1 VLPKYLKVQYN
12 LQHRIQRGE
21 FKPGDAIPPER
32 ELAEHYAVSR
42 ITVRRA
48 IQELVAMEQLEAAQ
62 GKGTFVKYNHANL
75 DLVPLRSCTEDI
87 EHMGL
92 EPSRRVIESVL
103 LSNEA
108 APKYFIGQ
116 NPSGLI
122 FKLSRVYYGSQDPI
136 NYTESFLNYSF
147 FPGLEHCDFSEN
159 SLYDVL
165 HQEYGLVLTHARRTI
180 EATFASNDVA
190 DYLGVADTTPVLFF
204 RCRTQGIIRGQEFT
218 FEHYSSWYRSDKYA
232 FYIDQ
237 TRREKGGDGLDK
249 NIY

>member
-147 FPGLEHCDFSEN
+147 F
-159 SLYDVL
+159 
-165 HQEYGLVLTHARRTI
+165 YGLVLTHARRTI